1 VAVLLWV
8 HHRLQLTERAAIQWY
23 PEPAHPAVGSSM
35 SIITTTNAN
44 TMREINV
51 MRPM

>member
-1 VAVLLWV
+1 VLLRL
-8 HHRLQLTERAAIQWY
+8 HRRLQLTKRAAIQWY
-23 PEPAHPAVGSSM
+23 PEPAHPVVGSAT

-44 TMREINV
+44 AMLEINV